1 MLAQPA
7 SAVAIAIAKVNFFIF
22 NMDFFLSFKLKCGQ
36 KLVRILTALLCF
48 TKFLYSR
55 ARAVIGSNCAARFAG
70 I

>member
-7 SAVAIAIAKVNFFIF
+7 RAVAIVIAKVNFFIF
-22 NMDFFLSFKLKCGQ
+22 NMDFSFLFQLKCGQ
-36 KLVRILTALLCF
+36 KLVRILTALLSF
-48 TKFLYSR
+48 TKFLYSL